1 MLCVFASFVCISRTQ
16 KKKKTKM
23 KKGVDT
29 AFIIII
35 FFGSAIFVATHTLHV
50 LRSFLA
56 INF

>member
-16 KKKKTKM
+16 KKKTKM
-23 KKGVDT
+23 KKGLDT